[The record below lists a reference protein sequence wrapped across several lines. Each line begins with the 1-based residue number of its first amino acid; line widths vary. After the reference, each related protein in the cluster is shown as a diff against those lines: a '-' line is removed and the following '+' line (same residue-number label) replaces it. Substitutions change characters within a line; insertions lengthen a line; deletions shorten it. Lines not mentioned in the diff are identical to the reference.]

1 MRDYEELV
9 KALREADSLSMCG
22 ECGYK
27 GDKKGPLF
35 AKAADAIEEL
45 VSSADKF
52 KWISTAERQPEKTG
66 LNLCYTKKR
75 VFLVLN
81 YSKKHNVWNAYD
93 SEDEPTHALEVAF
106 WQPLP
111 EPPEVKK

>member
-45 VSSADKF
+45 
-52 KWISTAERQPEKTG
+52 Q
-66 LNLCYTKKR
+66 KR
-75 VFLVLN
+75 VDIEKAF
-81 YSKKHNVWNAYD
+81 SGVWEW
-93 SEDEPTHALEVAF
+93 SLESPYEKLTIIF
-106 WQPLP
+106 
-111 EPPEVKK
+111 